1 MFVWDKDD
9 LNEEQVEAINEPGN
23 VFLAACPGSGK
34 TRTLIYRIAKQLSE
48 LKSEKHRV
56 VAITYTRRAADEIH
70 ERIERLGI
78 DTSQLWIGTIHS
90 FCLEWIL
97 RPYAGFHEE
106 LKLGFRVT
114 NSHETEA
121 VLEGLIGQRYPSLTI
136 FDCGYYVTSS
146 GYHLTCSDAS
156 KAGALQRL
164 LGEYWALLQQN
175 RQLDFELILYFAYQ
189 LISTVPVISK
199 LLASIFKAILVDEY
213 QDTREIQ
220 YFIIAS
226 ILRQSGTSTTA
237 FIVGD
242 PNQAI
247 FGSLGGYAISPAEF
261 GEMSGLP
268 FRQMKLS
275 SNYRS
280 SKKIVGYFEDFSSP
294 TVNVE
299 AVGKERDYPSI
310 ISYNDKV
317 RKDDLQAELVRLI
330 RLTIEEKKIS
340 PSEVCIIA
348 PWWTHLASA
357 ARQLMTAMPEYTFDG
372 PGMAPFARDPD
383 NFWFKLS
390 RILLTTPSPSLF
402 IKRRRWAGEV
412 IDALRSAGINVAG
425 TDQRELLMICN
436 KVTCSEQDGL
446 TYLRQAFSQVFDA
459 LAVDH
464 TQNASLQ
471 EHHDAFFDSAQR
483 RIARLVKEG
492 SVAISDIAMFRK
504 VFSERSG
511 ITVSSIHGVKGAE
524 FDVVIAYGLLD
535 GMVPHFTDA
544 DQDDSARKLLYVICS
559 RARKNLYLISET
571 GRAKGRR
578 GTYSPSPLLANRQ
591 FAYDVDLQ

>member
-1 MFVWDKDD
+1 MLVWDEDD
-9 LNEEQVEAINEPGN
+9 LNDEQVEAINEPGN

-70 ERIERLGI
+70 ERIELLGI
-78 DTSQLWIGTIHS
+78 DTNQLWIGTIHS

-121 VLEGLIGQRYPSLTI
+121 VIEELIKQRYPSLTI
-136 FDCGYYVTSS
+136 IDWGYYFTSS

-156 KAGALQRL
+156 KTGALQRL
-164 LGEYWALLQQN
+164 FGEYRALLQQN
-175 RQLDFELILYFAYQ
+175 RQIDFELILYYSYQ
-189 LISTVPVISK
+189 LISSVPVISK

-220 YFIIAS
+220 YFILAS
-226 ILRQSGTSTTA
+226 ILRQSGANTTA

-261 GEMSGLP
+261 SQMSGLP
-268 FRQMKLS
+268 FRQMNLS
-275 SNYRS
+275 CNYRS
-280 SKKIVGYFEDFSSP
+280 SEKIVDYFEEFSSP
-294 TVNVE
+294 TVKVK

-310 ISYNDKV
+310 VSYNNQV
-317 RKDDLQAELVRLI
+317 RKNDLQAELVRLI
-330 RLTIEEKKIS
+330 RLTIEVKNIP
-340 PSEVCIIA
+340 PSEICIIA
-348 PWWTHLASA
+348 PWWTHLASV

-402 IKRRRWAGEV
+402 IKRRNWAEEV
-412 IDALRSAGINVAG
+412 INALQSVGINIAG
-425 TDQRELLMICN
+425 LDQRELLMICN
-436 KVTCSEQDGL
+436 KVTCSERDGL

-459 LAVDH
+459 LGTDH
-464 TQNASLQ
+464 TQNASLR

-483 RIARLVKEG
+483 RIAKLVKEG

-535 GMVPHFTDA
+535 GMVPHFTDV
-544 DQDDSARKLLYVICS
+544 DQDGSARKLLYVICS
-559 RARKNLYLISET
+559 RARKNLYLISEV
-571 GRAKGRR
+571 GRAKGRTR
-578 GTYSPSPLLANRQ
+578 TYSPSPLLASRQ
-591 FAYDVDLQ
+591 FAYDV

>member
-56 VAITYTRRAADEIH
+56 FAITYTRRAADEIH

-492 SVAISDIAMFRK
+492 SVAISNIAMFRK

-591 FAYDVDLQ
+591 FAYDVDPQ

>member
-9 LNEEQVEAINEPGN
+9 LNEEQVEAIDEPGN

-48 LKSEKHRV
+48 LRSEKHRV

-97 RPYAGFHEE
+97 RPYAGFQEE

-121 VLEGLIGQRYPSLTI
+121 VIEGLIEQRYPSLTI
-136 FDCGYYVTSS
+136 FDWGYFFTSS
-146 GYHLTCSDAS
+146 GYQLNCSDAS
-156 KAGALQRL
+156 KTGALQRL
-164 LGEYWALLQQN
+164 LGEYWALLQKN
-175 RQLDFELILYFAYQ
+175 RQIDFELILYYAYQ
-189 LISTVPVISK
+189 LISSVPVISK
-199 LLASIFKAILVDEY
+199 LLASIFRAILVDEY

-220 YFIIAS
+220 YVILAS
-226 ILRQSGTSTTA
+226 ILRQSGENATA

-247 FGSLGGYAISPAEF
+247 FGSLGGYAVSPAEF
-261 GEMSGLP
+261 SQMSGLP
-268 FRQMKLS
+268 FRQMHLS

-280 SKKIVGYFEDFSSP
+280 SMKIVGYFEDFSSP
-294 TVNVE
+294 TVKVE

-310 ISYNDKV
+310 ISYNNQV

-330 RLTIEEKKIS
+330 RLTIEEKKIA
-340 PSEVCIIA
+340 PSEICIIA

-412 IDALRSAGINVAG
+412 IDALQAVGISVAG

-436 KVTCSEQDGL
+436 KVTCLEQDGL

-464 TQNASLQ
+464 TRNASLQ
-471 EHHDAFFDSAQR
+471 EHHEAFFESAQR
-483 RIARLVKEG
+483 RIARLIKEG

-535 GMVPHFTDA
+535 GMVPHFTA
-544 DQDDSARKLLYVICS
+544 VDQDGSARKLLYVICS
-559 RARKNLYLISET
+559 RARKNLYLISEV
-571 GRAKGRR
+571 GRAKGRTR
-578 GTYSPSPLLANRQ
+578 TYSPSPLLASKQ
-591 FAYDVDLQ
+591 FAYDV

>member
-1 MFVWDKDD
+1 MFVWDKAD
-9 LNEEQVEAINEPGN
+9 LNDEQVEAVNESGN

-56 VAITYTRRAADEIH
+56 VAITYTHRAADEIH

-97 RPYAGFHEE
+97 RPYAGFHDR

-121 VLEGLIGQRYPSLTI
+121 VLEGLIAQRYRNLSI
-136 FDCGYYVTSS
+136 FDCGYFVTSA
-146 GYHLTCSDAS
+146 GYHLSCSDTAKFS
-156 KAGALQRL
+156 SLHIL
-164 LGEYWALLQQN
+164 LGEYWALLERN
-175 RQLDFELILYFAYQ
+175 RQIDFELILFYAYQ
-189 LISTVPVISK
+189 LVSTVPVISR
-199 LLASIFKAILVDEY
+199 LLGSIFTAVLVDEY

-220 YFIIAS
+220 YVILAS
-226 ILRQSGTSTTA
+226 ILRESKGGATA

-261 GEMSGLP
+261 SQMSGLT
-268 FRQMKLS
+268 FRQMRLS
-275 SNYRS
+275 CNYRS
-280 SKKIVGYFEDFSSP
+280 SKKIIGYFEDFSSP
-294 TVNVE
+294 VVKVE
-299 AVGKERDYPSI
+299 AVGKEKDYPSI
-310 ISYNDKV
+310 ISYNRQV
-317 RKDDLQAELVRLI
+317 RKDALQAELVRLI
-330 RLTIEEKKIS
+330 RLTVEDKQIS
-340 PSEVCIIA
+340 PSQICVIA
-348 PWWTHLASA
+348 PWWTHLASV
-357 ARQLMTAMPEYTFDG
+357 ARQLMTAMPEYSFDG

-402 IKRRRWAGEV
+402 IRRRRWAGEV
-412 IDALRSAGINVAG
+412 IEALQSAGISLG
-425 TDQRELLMICN
+425 EIGHRELLKICN
-436 KVTCSEQDGL
+436 GVSCFEQDGL
-446 TYLRQAFSQVFDA
+446 AYLKLAFAQVSGALGFDY
-459 LAVDH
+459 

-471 EHHDAFFDSAQR
+471 EHHDAFFGSAQR
-483 RIARLVKEG
+483 RIARLISEG
-492 SVAISDIAMFRK
+492 SAAISDISMFRK

-524 FDVVIAYGLLD
+524 FDTVIAYGLLD
-535 GMVPHFTDA
+535 GMVPHFTDS
-544 DQDDSARKLLYVICS
+544 DQEGSARKLLYVICS
-559 RARKNLYLISET
+559 RARKNLYLISEA
-571 GRAKGRR
+571 GRAKGRN
-578 GTYSPSPLLANRQ
+578 GVYLASPILANRQ
-591 FAYDVDLQ
+591 FSYDQ

>member
-1 MFVWDKDD
+1 MFVWDEDD
-9 LNEEQVEAINEPGN
+9 LNAEQVEAINEPGN

-48 LKSEKHRV
+48 LKSKKHRV

-70 ERIERLGI
+70 ERIEGLGI

-106 LKLGFRVT
+106 LKLGFTVT
-114 NSHETEA
+114 NSHDTET
-121 VLEGLIGQRYPSLTI
+121 VLEALIGQRYQSLTT

-156 KAGALQRL
+156 KAAALHRL
-164 LGEYWALLQQN
+164 LGEYWALLRQN
-175 RQLDFELILYFAYQ
+175 RQLDFELILYFAHQ
-189 LISTVPVISK
+189 LITTVPVISK
-199 LLASIFKAILVDEY
+199 LLASIFQAILVDEY

-220 YFIIAS
+220 YFILAC
-226 ILRQSGTSTTA
+226 ILRQGGGNTTA

-247 FGSLGGYAISPAEF
+247 FGSLGGYAISPRAF
-261 GEMSGLP
+261 GQMSGLP
-268 FRQMKLS
+268 FREMHLS

-294 TVNVE
+294 TVKVE
-299 AVGKERDYPSI
+299 AVGKQKDYPSV
-310 ISYNDKV
+310 ISYNNQV
-317 RKDDLQAELVRLI
+317 RKDDLQAELIRLI
-330 RLTIEEKKIS
+330 RLNIEEKKIS
-340 PSEVCIIA
+340 PSEICIIA

-412 IDALRSAGINVAG
+412 IDSLLAADIVVPGI
-425 TDQRELLMICN
+425 DQRDLLMICN
-436 KVTCSEQDGL
+436 KVNCSEQDGL
-446 TYLRQAFSQVFDA
+446 TYLREAFSQVFDA

-464 TQNASLQ
+464 TQNASLR

-492 SVAISDIAMFRK
+492 SVAISDIAMFRR

-535 GMVPHFTDA
+535 GMVPHFTDT
-544 DQDDSARKLLYVICS
+544 DQDGSARKLLYVICS
-559 RARKNLYLISET
+559 RARKNLYLISEV
-571 GRAKGRR
+571 GRAKGRSK
-578 GTYSPSPLLANRQ
+578 TYSPSPLLARRQ
-591 FAYDVDLQ
+591 FAYDA

>member
-9 LNEEQVEAINEPGN
+9 LNDEQVEAINEPSN

-48 LKSEKHRV
+48 LKSEKPRI
-56 VAITYTRRAADEIH
+56 VAITYTRRAADEIR

-97 RPYAGFHEE
+97 RPYAGYHDQ
-106 LKLGFRVT
+106 LKLGFRVI
-114 NSHETEA
+114 NSHETDA
-121 VLEGLIGQRYPSLTI
+121 LLEGLIELRYPSLTI

-146 GYHLTCSDAS
+146 GYNLTCSDAS
-156 KAGALQRL
+156 KVGALQKL
-164 LGEYWALLQQN
+164 LGEYWAILQQN
-175 RQLDFELILYFAYQ
+175 RQIDFELILYFAYQ
-189 LISTVPVISK
+189 LIVSVPVISK

-220 YFIIAS
+220 YFILAS
-226 ILRQSGTSTTA
+226 ILQRSGGNATA

-261 GEMSGLP
+261 SRMSGLA
-268 FRQMKLS
+268 FRQLHLS

-280 SKKIVGYFEDFSSP
+280 SKKIVGYFEAFSLP
-294 TVNVE
+294 TVKSE
-299 AVGKERDYPSI
+299 AVGDEKDYPSI
-310 ISYNDKV
+310 ISYNNQV
-317 RKDDLQAELVRLI
+317 RKDDLQVELVRLI

-340 PSEVCIIA
+340 PSEICIIA

-390 RILLTTPSPSLF
+390 RILLTVPSPSLF

-412 IDALRSAGINVAG
+412 IDALQAAGINVAG
-425 TDQRELLMICN
+425 TDQRELLMLCN
-436 KVTCSEQDGL
+436 KVKCLEQDGL

-483 RIARLVKEG
+483 RIDRLVKEG

-535 GMVPHFTDA
+535 GMVPHFTDT
-544 DQDDSARKLLYVICS
+544 DQDGSARKLLYVICS
-559 RARKNLYLISET
+559 RARKNLYLISEV
-571 GRAKGRR
+571 GRAKGRSR
-578 GTYSPSPLLANRQ
+578 TYSPSPLLARRQ
-591 FAYDVDLQ
+591 FAYDP